1 MLLIQNG
8 RVLDPWTGTDAQLDV
23 LIGNDGVIAKI
34 AEKIDA
40 PADCKI
46 FDAAGLTVSP
56 GFVDGHVHF
65 RDPGQTQKEDVLTGA
80 AAAAAG
86 RAPPSHSPHGTVYLC
101 AGGGARGHSGSAWHS
116 PLSLGFVG
124 TANLR
129 HCKSVLIIA
138 QTFYK

>member
-80 AAAAAG
+80 AAPATRLRSSIMSRTRRRTVRFRFCRPARSR
-86 RAPPSHSPHGTVYLC
+86 RA
-101 AGGGARGHSGSAWHS
+101 
-116 PLSLGFVG
+116 
-124 TANLR
+124 
-129 HCKSVLIIA
+129 
-138 QTFYK
+138 

>member
-80 AAAAAG
+80 AAALAVLLAG
-86 RAPPSHSPHGTVYLC
+86 C
-101 AGGGARGHSGSAWHS
+101 AGGIFAPAADLGSE
-116 PLSLGFVG
+116 PLLCALLGLAVTGLTVLPAMAG
-124 TANLR
+124 TP
-129 HCKSVLIIA
+129 KP
-138 QTFYK
+138 TKTE

>member
-8 RVLDPWTGTDAQLDV
+8 RVLDPWTGTDALRDV
-23 LIGNDGVIAKI
+23 LIGDDGVIAEI
-34 AEKIDA
+34 AEKIVSPDG
-40 PADCKI
+40 CQV

-86 RAPPSHSPHGTVYLC
+86 WLRDRHLHG
-101 AGGGARGHSGSAWHS
+101 GHRSD
-116 PLSLGFVG
+116 
-124 TANLR
+124 LR
-129 HCKSVLIIA
+129 HAGNHSLRHG
-138 QTFYK
+138 

>member
-34 AEKIDA
+34 AKKIDA
-40 PADCKI
+40 PADCRV

-65 RDPGQTQKEDVLTGA
+65 RDPGQQRLFCRRLHRQPL
-80 AAAAAG
+80 
-86 RAPPSHSPHGTVYLC
+86 RAIH
-101 AGGGARGHSGSAWHS
+101 R
-116 PLSLGFVG
+116 
-124 TANLR
+124 
-129 HCKSVLIIA
+129 
-138 QTFYK
+138 

>member
-56 GFVDGHVHF
+56 GFVDMF
-65 RDPGQTQKEDVLTGA
+65 ISATP
-80 AAAAAG
+80 
-86 RAPPSHSPHGTVYLC
+86 
-101 AGGGARGHSGSAWHS
+101 AR
-116 PLSLGFVG
+116 
-124 TANLR
+124 R
-129 HCKSVLIIA
+129 RRRMC
-138 QTFYK
+138 